1 MKKHAITFIVALL
14 SLTSLHAVEEGVY
27 YYVSSRFQSD
37 QKVLDVVKGRRNA
50 KVELVG
56 GKNELGSTDPFSS
69 HSDRC
74 ANKFRPGRRDNHRPA
89 TQSRMIKPPDIP
101 TQNMKTTQSL
111 ACLVLAAS
119 LFLAPALFTVQAQQF
134 AGKPTKAPPSVP
146 GGAPITVA
154 VYNYTSSPMTAYWVT
169 PAGVLQP
176 VPGVGPFPP
185 ITGLTPVTMQSFQNA
200 TLVFKGPTK
209 GTGGHGK
216 HFGAT
221 SPQAKNG
228 PTPFIVLGN
237 PPPGV
242 NPPGIRAGK
251 DSALAGTTPAAP
263 AAPAAPAVPA
273 APGKPGTTVNKS
285 VVNKT
290 VTNNP
295 PPTAPETTAAT
306 GKGRKRV
313 VKKGGDV
320 NVTINPPASDAP
332 AAPSADTPAPSS
344 PTEPPPATAK
354 NGEPEGELKMLTADD
369 PRVVEFL
376 RIHNAARAD
385 VGVSPLEWSEDLA
398 FTAQD
403 WADRIGRTGKIEY
416 RPKSE
421 HGENIGWGTGEYA
434 PASAANAWLAEKA
447 KYSPDASATPPAKK
461 KGKAAA
467 KANPAAETVHYTQ
480 MVWGKSTMV
489 GFGIATTKDGKT
501 VVVANYNP
509 RGNIEGEKPY
519 GQ

>member
-1 MKKHAITFIVALL
+1 MKIAQILAGLAL
-14 SLTSLHAVEEGVY
+14 
-27 YYVSSRFQSD
+27 
-37 QKVLDVVKGRRNA
+37 
-50 KVELVG
+50 
-56 GKNELGSTDPFSS
+56 
-69 HSDRC
+69 
-74 ANKFRPGRRDNHRPA
+74 AN
-89 TQSRMIKPPDIP
+89 
-101 TQNMKTTQSL
+101 
-111 ACLVLAAS
+111 S
-119 LFLAPALFTVQAQQF
+119 LFLTPALFTAQAQQF
-134 AGKPTKAPPSVP
+134 AGKPSTLPPSVP

-176 VPGVGPFPP
+176 VPGVAPFPP
-185 ITGLTPVTMQSFQNA
+185 ITGLTPVTMPSFQNV

-209 GTGGHGK
+209 GTQGHGK
-216 HFGAT
+216 HFGAA
-221 SPQAKNG
+221 SVQPKNG

-251 DSALAGTTPAAP
+251 GSGLAGTTPAAP
-263 AAPAAPAVPA
+263 AVPT

-295 PPTAPETTAAT
+295 PPTAPETPAAP

-313 VKKGGDV
+313 VKKEGDV
-320 NVTINPPASDAP
+320 NVTINPPASEAP
-332 AAPSADTPAPSS
+332 GTPSADTPAPSS
-344 PTEPPPATAK
+344 PTEPPPAPAK
-354 NGEPEGELKMLTADD
+354 NGEPESELKMLTADD
-369 PRVVEFL
+369 PRVAEFL

-403 WADRIGRTGKIEY
+403 WADRIGRTGKIEH
-416 RPKSE
+416 RPNGE
-421 HGENIGWGTGEYA
+421 YGENIGWGTGDYT
-434 PASAANAWLAEKA
+434 PASAANSWLAEKA
-447 KYSPDASATPPAKK
+447 KYSPDATAKPASKK
-461 KGKAAA
+461 KAKAAA
-467 KANPAAETVHYTQ
+467 KADPGAESAHYTQ

-489 GFGIATTKDGKT
+489 GFGLATTKDGKT

-509 RGNIEGEKPY
+509 RGNIAGEKPY
-519 GQ
+519 AQ